1 MAKYTTTIMEIIQSE
16 LINNGFNEFVNNGKL
31 TFDNQD
37 FAFIQKVLRFDEDV
51 KKIVDKTIFKGF
63 NFADEK
69 IDNHFKKSFV
79 TRFLDR
85 EIGRQTVEGFASLV
99 LYETLIREDYISTV
113 FGSEVYKYLEN
124 HVDYNADQIG
134 NTIEDEVQN
143 QINEEIQN
151 QKNKETQNV
160 TQNQNSEENQN
171 ETQNQN
177 SEENQNETQNQNNS
191 SNTDT
196 NSQNVSSDRELTS
209 SLPQSEIN
217 LDVDNDILLYGDSNT
232 ISKNKTTNDSNE
244 KTTGESDS
252 TSDTITTGTQDTTGE
267 TITTGTQD
275 STGETITTGNQDTT
289 TNGTQDNTRN
299 SNQDTSSNQTS
310 LSKTYLLENL
320 EKIYSMR
327 ERLFNDYDKK
337 CFLHIW

>member
-1 MAKYTTTIMEIIQSE
+1 MSKHTTTLMEIIQSE
-16 LINNGFNEFVNNGKL
+16 LINAGFNEFVNGGKL
-31 TFDNQD
+31 TFDNQE
-37 FAFIQKVLRFDEDV
+37 FAFIQKVLRFDDDV
-51 KKIVDKTIFKGF
+51 KKIVDNIIFKGF
-63 NFADEK
+63 SFSDER
-69 IDNHFKKSFV
+69 IDRYFKQSFV

-85 EIGRQTVEGFASLV
+85 EIGRQTVEAFASLV
-99 LYETLIREDYISTV
+99 LYETIIREDYIHTV

-124 HVDYNADQIG
+124 HVDYKNDQTG
-134 NTIEDEVQN
+134 NTKED
-143 QINEEIQN
+143 
-151 QKNKETQNV
+151 ETQNQ
-160 TQNQNSEENQN
+160 TNE

-177 SEENQNETQNQNNS
+177 NKEQQNETQNQNNS

-244 KTTGESDS
+244 KTTG
-252 TSDTITTGTQDTTGE
+252 TT
-267 TITTGTQD
+267 D
-275 STGETITTGNQDTT
+275 STGETITTGNQDSL
-289 TNGTQDNTRN
+289 TNGKQDSTRN
-299 SNQDTSSNQTS
+299 SNQDTTSNQKGLT
-310 LSKTYLLENL
+310 KTYLLENL
-320 EKIYSMR
+320 DKIYTMR